1 MRASPVGSSRTAF
14 ALDAY
19 EQIAN
24 MTINEWMDL
33 LGLGLICGAVGQA
46 VRVIAGMKK
55 LGEEAGSMEKLRE
68 AFIPQQFIVSLLI
81 GAAAGALA
89 AIGLQPPADDSV
101 APEVITTL
109 IGAGYAGADFI
120 EAFMRK
126 ALPKSAG

>member
-1 MRASPVGSSRTAF
+1 M
-14 ALDAY
+14 
-19 EQIAN
+19 N
-24 MTINEWMDL
+24 INEWMNL

-81 GAAAGALA
+81 GSAAGALA
-89 AIGLQPPADDSV
+89 AIGLQPPANDSV
-101 APEVITTL
+101 PPEVITTL

-120 EAFMRK
+120 EAFMRR
-126 ALPKSAG
+126 ALPKTTP